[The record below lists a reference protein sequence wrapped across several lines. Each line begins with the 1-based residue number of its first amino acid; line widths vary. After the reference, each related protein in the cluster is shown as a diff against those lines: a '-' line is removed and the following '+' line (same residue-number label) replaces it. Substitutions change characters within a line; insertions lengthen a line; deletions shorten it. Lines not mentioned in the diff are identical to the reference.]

1 MDSKLYKIS
10 WYEGRETHEAVVGS
24 PQSAFSLFWVLDAA
38 EGVTQWT
45 TDIPEGEFSWAK
57 QSNWRKWRNWG
68 EWIY

>member
-1 MDSKLYKIS
+1 MNKLCKIS

-24 PQSAFSLFWVLDAA
+24 PQSAFLLCWMLDAA

-45 TDIPEGEFSWAK
+45 TDRIDGEFSWEK

-68 EWIY
+68 